1 MRNLTSEVRE
11 QKQIEW
17 RRSQVL
23 ELASQGYNQR
33 EICQKLQLD
42 KSAVSRD
49 IQFLRKQARENLQ
62 YHIHDRIPEEYQNC
76 MTGLKRIIKLTTE
89 IADSV
94 TDPKMKL
101 QAFAQLAEGYKY
113 IMELTTVGVIIT
125 DAIKYIQGQMDCLNN
140 QEKKLLKYIKNNGIE
155 KEGEPTSDSLED
167 DIRPTNGVF

>member
-1 MRNLTSEVRE
+1 VRNLTSEVRE
-11 QKQIEW
+11 KEQQIEW

-33 EICQKLQLD
+33 GICQKLQLD

-62 YHIHDRIPEEYQNC
+62 YHIHDKIPEEYQNC

-94 TDPKMKL
+94 TDPKTKL
-101 QAFAQLAEGYKY
+101 QAFTQLTDGYKY
-113 IMELTTVGVIIT
+113 IMELTTGGVIVT
-125 DAIKYIQGQMDCLNN
+125 DALKYVKGQMDCLNN
-140 QEKKLLKYIKNNGIE
+140 AQKGLLKNIKGEDKTEQEDIKLQDTNN
-155 KEGEPTSDSLED
+155 
-167 DIRPTNGVF
+167 DIF

>member
-1 MRNLTSEVRE
+1 VRNLTSEVRE
-11 QKQIEW
+11 KEQQIEW

-49 IQFLRKQARENLQ
+49 IQFLRKQARENLE
-62 YHIHDRIPEEYQNC
+62 YHIHDKIPEEYQNC

-94 TDPKMKL
+94 TDPKTKL
-101 QAFAQLAEGYKY
+101 QAFTQLTDGYKY
-113 IMELTTVGVIIT
+113 IMELTTGGVIVT
-125 DAIKYIQGQMDCLNN
+125 DALKYVKGQMDYLNN
-140 QEKKLLKYIKNNGIE
+140 AQKGLLKNIKVEDKTEQEDIKLQDTNN
-155 KEGEPTSDSLED
+155 
-167 DIRPTNGVF
+167 DIF